1 MLIKLN
7 NNVIIRQISKIHI
20 KLQKIEK
27 EAQNQSK
34 YYVFL
39 LTTCISLFISSHLQ
53 NQMWQF
59 TKKIVWHLIIFLWE
73 ESQVQHHLRL
83 LLTHRKSKKEREKTH
98 LWKQTF
104 SIILVTTFF
113 FFWEIFLLQ
122 PKRRFERKAAPHLA
136 PQSHPL
142 DLYQLEQFSFF
153 LVPLFDCICYIYL
166 IFELIK
172 KR

>member
-27 EAQNQSK
+27 ETQNQSK

-59 TKKIVWHLIIFLWE
+59 TRKFVWHLIIFLWE

-113 FFWEIFLLQ
+113 FFFEKYSCYNLKEGLKEKLFLIW
-122 PKRRFERKAAPHLA
+122 HLSLILWTFINLNNS
-136 PQSHPL
+136 P
-142 DLYQLEQFSFF
+142 FF
-153 LVPLFDCICYIYL
+153 LFHYLTVYVIYTSYL
-166 IFELIK
+166 N
-172 KR
+172 

>member
-1 MLIKLN
+1 LLIKLN

-27 EAQNQSK
+27 ETQNQSK

-59 TKKIVWHLIIFLWE
+59 TRKFLWHLIIFLWE

-83 LLTHRKSKKEREKTH
+83 LLTHRKSKKERKN
-98 LWKQTF
+98 TF
-104 SIILVTTFF
+104 MKNKHFPLV
-113 FFWEIFLLQ
+113 LLQ
-122 PKRRFERKAAPHLA
+122 PFLFFYFKFSSKILCF
-136 PQSHPL
+136 
-142 DLYQLEQFSFF
+142 FSFF
-153 LVPLFDCICYIYL
+153 AKL
-166 IFELIK
+166 
-172 KR
+172 

>member
-27 EAQNQSK
+27 ETQNQSK

-59 TKKIVWHLIIFLWE
+59 TTKFLWHLIIFLWE

-98 LWKQTF
+98 LWKTNIF
-104 SIILVTTFF
+104 HYSFCNLFFFFF

-142 DLYQLEQFSFF
+142 DLY
-153 LVPLFDCICYIYL
+153 
-166 IFELIK
+166 
-172 KR
+172 